1 MLIKKVYIT
10 HIIVVFLIL
19 PINSINNQGIVED
32 FVVCMFIRQKNV
44 FQRAHNFK
52 LRFSLNVFR
61 DESPFVERIETFE
74 ITSNMSTA
82 FVKGE
87 QCITFLRI
95 V

>member
-1 MLIKKVYIT
+1 MIKALLKTLLYVI
-10 HIIVVFLIL
+10 F
-19 PINSINNQGIVED
+19 
-32 FVVCMFIRQKNV
+32 MRQENV

-61 DESPFVERIETFE
+61 DESPFVERMETFE
-74 ITSNMSTA
+74 NSSNMSTA

-95 V
+95 VYKTPFRFL